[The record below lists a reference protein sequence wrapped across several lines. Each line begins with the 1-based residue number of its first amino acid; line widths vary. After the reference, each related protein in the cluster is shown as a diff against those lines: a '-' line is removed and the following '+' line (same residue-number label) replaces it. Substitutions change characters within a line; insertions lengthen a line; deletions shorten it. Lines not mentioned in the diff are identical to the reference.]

1 MLKKNKILHVR
12 NYLNLFFKKVNF
24 VNLLLS
30 YELFL
35 AKTITFLFII
45 FLIPLTYNI
54 IKRKRKDKKKFKIIL
69 LEKKYKS
76 IKKTILLSKMNR
88 FERKNWIKEEKKKD
102 KESEKKNKNKILISR
117 KKTLFILDFKGGIH
131 ANEVIG
137 LREEIS
143 AILLVA
149 NQDDEVLLRLE
160 SAGGVIHGYGLA
172 AAQLERLRQN
182 KIRLIVCIDKIAAS
196 GGYMMAC
203 VADYIISA
211 PFAIIGSIG
220 VVGQL
225 PNFNKLLK
233 KHDIDIEL
241 HTAGDYKRTL
251 TMFGKNTDLTR
262 KKFCEELNITHGI
275 FKKFIKKMRPS
286 LDIENVSNG
295 EHWFGTIAFKKKL
308 VDEINTSDSI
318 LMSKMKEEYTLLNI
332 QYIYNNKKLENFTS
346 LIIENIKSIMIK
358 IFSF

>member
-1 MLKKNKILHVR
+1 M
-12 NYLNLFFKKVNF
+12 
-24 VNLLLS
+24 NLLLS

-35 AKTITFLFII
+35 AKTITFLFVI
-45 FLIPLTYNI
+45 FITPLVFKI
-54 IKRKRKDKKKFKIIL
+54 IKRKRKNQKKFKIIL
-69 LEKKYKS
+69 LEEKYKN
-76 IKKTILLSKMNR
+76 IKKNILLSRMNQ
-88 FERKNWIKEEKKKD
+88 FEKKNWIKEEKKKD
-102 KESEKKNKNKILISR
+102 KEFEKKNKTTSNLR
-117 KKTLFILDFKGGIH
+117 KKTLFVLDFKGGIH

-149 NQDDEVLLRLE
+149 NKNDEVLLRLE
-160 SAGGVIHGYGLA
+160 SSGGVIHGYGLA

-182 KIRLIVCIDKIAAS
+182 KIRLIVSIDKIAAS

-203 VADYIISA
+203 VGDYIISA

-233 KHDIDIEL
+233 KYNIDIEL

-251 TMFGKNTDLTR
+251 TMFGKNTELTR
-262 KKFCEELNITHGI
+262 KKFCEELNVTHEM
-275 FKKFIKKMRPS
+275 FKNFIKKKRPA
-286 LDIENVSNG
+286 LDIEDVSNG
-295 EHWFGTIAFKKKL
+295 EHWFGTIAFKKNL
-308 VDEINTSDSI
+308 VDEVNISDNI
-318 LMSKMKEEYTLLNI
+318 LMSKMKDDYTLLNI

-346 LIIENIKSIMIK
+346 FIIENIKNIIIK
-358 IFSF
+358 IFSYKNYL